1 MTVCRI
7 FLVPS
12 LVCASLVA
20 LSAQKPPDPAMLGP
34 AVGQAVPSFTLP
46 DQNGVQTSLKS
57 ILGANGALLVFSRSA
72 DW

>member
-1 MTVCRI
+1 MSEFR
-7 FLVPS
+7 LLMVPA
-12 LVCASLVA
+12 LMCASLVA
-20 LSAQKPPDPAMLGP
+20 LSAQKPPDPATLGP

>member
-1 MTVCRI
+1 MTLFR
-7 FLVPS
+7 LLMAPS

-20 LSAQKPPDPAMLGP
+20 LSAQAPPDPTTLGP
-34 AVGQAVPSFTLP
+34 SVGQTVPGFSLP
-46 DQNGVQTSLKS
+46 DQHGVQTSLKS